1 VYLLVDFFAETD
13 FRGIFQDL
21 LLSILW
27 ICLYSVS
34 FAVPFLWNYL
44 NLQKIAQK
52 PLIFSENLVK

>member
-21 LLSILW
+21 LSSILW

-34 FAVPFLWNYL
+34 FAVSFLWNYL